1 MTTKE
6 KQREQKEKWYEI
18 PYSASE
24 YTFPRDAILRRVQ
37 FNDTTMQLELT
48 DGRVISVP
56 LSWIPSLQ
64 NAIPEEREKY
74 EISQD
79 RKMIVWNP
87 DKCSINDEV
96 RVDDY
101 LGIHPAGDTAP
112 VTQKERAVVL
122 EPDVRAYFPNSEA
135 VNTALRSLIHLMSE
149 MPRTDKPYVR
159 RAATARQVAER
170 K

>member
-1 MTTKE
+1 
-6 KQREQKEKWYEI
+6 
-18 PYSASE
+18 
-24 YTFPRDAILRRVQ
+24 
-37 FNDTTMQLELT
+37 
-48 DGRVISVP
+48 
-56 LSWIPSLQ
+56 
-64 NAIPEEREKY
+64 
-74 EISQD
+74 
-79 RKMIVWNP
+79 MIVWNP